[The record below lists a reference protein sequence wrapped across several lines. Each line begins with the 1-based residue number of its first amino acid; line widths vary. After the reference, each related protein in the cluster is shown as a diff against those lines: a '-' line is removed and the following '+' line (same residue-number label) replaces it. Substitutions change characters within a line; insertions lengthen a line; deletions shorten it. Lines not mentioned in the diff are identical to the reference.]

1 MIDSTL
7 IAKVT
12 PSRKEG
18 GHLASIDSQ
27 EVDDYFAEKNQRVWI
42 GGSDLNLEGTWT
54 WSDCSRWNWTN
65 WDKANLAGDNFWP
78 DQPDNHTVADYQL
91 TNANTNRMLTYQY
104 WQKHP
109 DNYQGHHC
117 TFLRPER
124 GWHDGLCWVKERFV
138 CASSDRSCEGDFLKH
153 LNQLAYF
160 RGSVNNACGHSG

>member
-1 MIDSTL
+1 MIASTL

-12 PSRKEG
+12 SPSRKEG

-65 WDKANLAGDNFWP
+65 WDKANLGGDNFWP

-104 WQKHP
+104 WQKQLPGPSLHLLETQERLARWAVLG
-109 DNYQGHHC
+109 QGEIR
-117 TFLRPER
+117 LRF
-124 GWHDGLCWVKERFV
+124 K
-138 CASSDRSCEGDFLKH
+138 
-153 LNQLAYF
+153 
-160 RGSVNNACGHSG
+160 

>member
-1 MIDSTL
+1 MIASTL

-65 WDKANLAGDNFWP
+65 WDKANLGGDNFWP
-78 DQPDNHTVADYQL
+78 DQPDNHQVADYQL
-91 TNANTNRMLTYQY
+91 TNANTNRM
-104 WQKHP
+104 
-109 DNYQGHHC
+109 
-117 TFLRPER
+117 
-124 GWHDGLCWVKERFV
+124 
-138 CASSDRSCEGDFLKH
+138 
-153 LNQLAYF
+153 
-160 RGSVNNACGHSG
+160 

>member
-42 GGSDLNLEGTWT
+42 GGSDLNLEGRWT

-65 WDKANLAGDNFWP
+65 WDKANLGGDNFWP

-104 WQKHP
+104 WQLPGRALHLVETRERLARWAVLG
-109 DNYQGHHC
+109 QGEVR
-117 TFLRPER
+117 LRF
-124 GWHDGLCWVKERFV
+124 K
-138 CASSDRSCEGDFLKH
+138 
-153 LNQLAYF
+153 
-160 RGSVNNACGHSG
+160 